1 MKDCISPKFLKD
13 VRMDVPDAKSD
24 VLRCGPRGDLVVGS
38 DQLQVDS
45 ITTKGTVVHWFQ
57 LKAADDELAAELCM
71 VLRHSKQKGFQTWH
85 AFVCTHVR
93 ACARAVYVQAV
104 RVYVCV

>member
-71 VLRHSKQKGFQTWH
+71 FTLEAQLRPLSAEFKAKLT
-85 AFVCTHVR
+85 AIANKR
-93 ACARAVYVQAV
+93 KICADGT
-104 RVYVCV
+104 

>member
-1 MKDCISPKFLKD
+1 MIPSLPQLFTQIEL
-13 VRMDVPDAKSD
+13 
-24 VLRCGPRGDLVVGS
+24 LQCGPCGDLVVGS

-71 VLRHSKQKGFQTWH
+71 VLRFLPGVCVCVC
-85 AFVCTHVR
+85 ARVCTMPL
-93 ACARAVYVQAV
+93 
-104 RVYVCV
+104 